1 MRRLRDVFTVLTL
14 FAGLAALS
22 ACGKRGALKLPYLS
36 DAIAAAH
43 LAEGQG

>member
-14 FAGLAALS
+14 FAVLAALP

>member
-1 MRRLRDVFTVLTL
+1 MRRLSGVFTALTL
-14 FAGLAALS
+14 FAVLAALP

-43 LAEGQG
+43 MAEGQG